1 MKKKRYFR
9 RGLSLL
15 LALALFLPLAGREMV
30 MESSAVT
37 KAEIDALK
45 DKSGSIASQKK
56 EIQSQLKALQA
67 DKSSAM
73 KKKQLLEDQ
82 IDLTRQEI
90 SNINE
95 QIAMY
100 DTTLPLSF
108 HSPAEITATTPFLPC
123 C

>member
-67 DKSSAM
+67 DRKSVV
-73 KKKQLLEDQ
+73 
-82 IDLTRQEI
+82 
-90 SNINE
+90 
-95 QIAMY
+95 
-100 DTTLPLSF
+100 
-108 HSPAEITATTPFLPC
+108 
-123 C
+123 